1 MSRLSLPTVAS
12 ILCLTAAV
20 LHGAGA
26 VAGEAARQQFLA
38 WYQTFTGSVMPPDVM
53 KAYAAQLAA
62 GGAADTQIAEHMAAV
77 RNYFSAMP
85 PELLTVHFNNV
96 YTAHKELFSQ
106 EPNAFLVSSV
116 RGVKPGTALDVA
128 MGQGRNSVFLAL
140 QGWDVTGYDL
150 SDQGMAIA
158 RAAAEKGKVAIRTVQ
173 ASHQDFDFGKER
185 WDLIVMTYAF
195 VNMEDAAFLK
205 KVRDS
210 LKPGGRIVV
219 EQINAGGGGKG
230 PANALFRSLEDLRVI
245 HYEDTAGT
253 AEWSKAPM
261 RIGRIVVEKD

>member
-1 MSRLSLPTVAS
+1 MQSPQVRNV
-12 ILCLTAAV
+12 CLLLGLIAAV
-20 LHGAGA
+20 PSAMGA
-26 VAGEAARQQFLA
+26 VVEETACKQFLA
-38 WYQTFTGSVMPPDVM
+38 WYRTYTGSVMPPEVM
-53 KAYAAQLAA
+53 KAYAARLTAD
-62 GGAADTQIAEHMAAV
+62 GATDTEVGEHLAAV
-77 RNYFSAMP
+77 RKYVGSMP

-96 YTAHKELFSQ
+96 YTVHKELFSQ
-106 EPNAFLVSSV
+106 EPNAFLVRSV
-116 RGVKPGTALDVA
+116 REVKPGTALDVA
-128 MGQGRNSVFLAL
+128 MGQGRNSVFLAM

-158 RAAAEKGKVAIRTVQ
+158 RENAVKAHVSIRTLR

-195 VNMEDAAFLK
+195 VNMDDAAFLK
-205 KVRDS
+205 RVRDG

-219 EQINAGGGGKG
+219 EQINAGTGKG
-230 PANALFRSLEDLRVI
+230 PANALFRSLQDLRVI
-245 HYEDTAGT
+245 HYEDTVDT